1 MKAHRELVLA
11 DRDNL
16 LALVR
21 HVRGSLDVRTHRVS
35 RAQVRE
41 YARARLLVEDEEWER
56 AKAEADPQNWLAKIA
71 I

>member
-1 MKAHRELVLA
+1 
-11 DRDNL
+11 
-16 LALVR
+16 
-21 HVRGSLDVRTHRVS
+21 
-35 RAQVRE
+35 VRE